1 MECDETVE
9 PGMGDQESKRELR
22 GWPLL
27 FVLWLG
33 VVGPI
38 YSLALNGFFA
48 VRWGAMY
55 PGGAYYYASWHFWWF
70 IAARELSRIAAATTM
85 LFWRSTY
92 SVWIAISVL
101 WLSGP
106 TLVTATWLMA
116 GYVAMP
122 GALIRST
129 AIAAAATIY
138 LTRSRQIR
146 TIYRSEAPDLDGSPL
161 RPIMG

>member
-1 MECDETVE
+1 MECNEIVE
-9 PGMGDQESKRELR
+9 PDMSDDERKRELR

-33 VVGPI
+33 IFGPI

-55 PGGAYYYASWHFWWF
+55 PGSATYYASWHYWWF
-70 IAARELSRIAAATTM
+70 IAARELSRITAAVSM

-92 SVWIAISVL
+92 SVWVAIAVL

-106 TLVTATWLMA
+106 TLVATTWLMA
-116 GYVAMP
+116 SYVIMP

-146 TIYRSEAPDLDGSPL
+146 TIYRREAPDLDS
-161 RPIMG
+161 